1 MVVIES
7 RNSKKR
13 LLEKQ
18 RRLKYIQRRIVRE
31 NRKITQ
37 EKLQNELKILEKT
50 YALNV
55 KKLEAKYQLGEK
67 DPRVIKSLD
76 LKIRLLEEK
85 IELQIA
91 KLDSYKVLAQ
101 TKSISM
107 EQMER
112 LKKNLNTA
120 KINRDLEKLEK
131 LAVVEGTVGLQKE
144 KLELEIVMLEQD
156 LEKVIDEKNEKEKI
170 ISPSTRKT
178 RIREKEAS
186 KTNKKSY
193 TEPS

>member
-13 LLEKQ
+13 LSEKQ

-85 IELQIA
+85 IELQVA
-91 KLDSYKVLAQ
+91 KLDSYKVLKQ

-131 LAVVEGTVGLQKE
+131 LAVVEGTSWPPKR
-144 KLELEIVMLEQD
+144 EI
-156 LEKVIDEKNEKEKI
+156 
-170 ISPSTRKT
+170 
-178 RIREKEAS
+178 RIRNCDARARFGEGHRRKE
-186 KTNKKSY
+186 
-193 TEPS
+193 